1 MRLLSSRR
9 RHPAT
14 RALLLALAL
23 SVMGVLYATVAPT
36 PASNA
41 DGQSSTQVAE
51 GEALYKVG
59 CASCHG
65 LNAEGTSQGPTL
77 IGVGSAS
84 VDFQMGTGR
93 MPATAPGAQ
102 IPTKPKTYS
111 DEEIAAIGAYIDSL
125 DIGVTVP
132 KPSQYSLEKPVR
144 SQFPDGHDGD
154 TAYQESLDEYYRVV
168 ALGGELFR
176 TNCSAC
182 HNYQGTGGALPEG
195 KYAPSLEGVEGK
207 HVWEAMRT
215 GPQQMPVFSEDV
227 ISDEEAAAMIAY
239 LNEIHGQRNNG
250 GLTLGGYGPVGEGL
264 WAWIIGIGGLCCF
277 AVWITRKG
285 VRAK

>member
-239 LNEIHGQRNNG
+239 LNDIHGQRNNG